1 MNPPSRSSRPEPLS
15 PHHLLDDFDSG
26 EASLDEWLKR
36 RARANELEGASRT
49 FVTAA
54 SNRAVGYYSVA
65 ASAVLHRVAIGKLRR
80 NMPDPVP
87 IVLLGRL
94 AVDRHWQGQ
103 GIGADLLRD
112 AVLRTVAAAQSIGI
126 RGLIVHA
133 ISDAARAFYEHYG
146 FRVSPIEPG
155 TLMITIA
162 EAAKMV

>member
-1 MNPPSRSSRPEPLS
+1 M
-15 PHHLLDDFDSG
+15 
-26 EASLDEWLKR
+26 
-36 RARANELEGASRT
+36 
-49 FVTAA
+49 
-54 SNRAVGYYSVA
+54 
-65 ASAVLHRVAIGKLRR
+65 
-80 NMPDPVP
+80 
-87 IVLLGRL
+87 
-94 AVDRHWQGQ
+94 
-103 GIGADLLRD
+103 GADLLRD